1 MALSLQPK
9 IVPAPVIPHQ
19 PFQMRGGS
27 LTALVL
33 RLREVWQTDHATIL
47 ADAVGRAPG
56 FYRSAPLVFDLR
68 DLAQMPPEQVA
79 GFSFEALTKAAR
91 AAGLIPVAVQ
101 NGDATLNALA
111 ASAGLAIAPA
121 LRAAPLPSGPS
132 EQSPPLATK
141 PAEPEAT
148 VAATPE
154 PESEPAEPTQVKTT
168 IIRQP
173 VRSGQ
178 MVRALGDLVVLSSV
192 SPGAE
197 LVAGGH
203 IHVYGALR
211 GRALAGA
218 LGDENAMIY
227 AQNFD
232 AELVAIAGIYQ
243 IAEGFDDSLR
253 GKRICIALRNE
264 ELAYETLP

>member
-9 IVPAPVIPHQ
+9 IVSAPIIPHL

-33 RLREVWQTDHATIL
+33 RLREVWQADHAAIL
-47 ADAVGRAPG
+47 AEAVGRAPG

-79 GFSFEALTKAAR
+79 NFPFEALTQAAR
-91 AAGLIPVAVQ
+91 TAGLIPVAVQ

-111 ASAGLAIAPA
+111 AAAGLAIAPA

-132 EQSPPLATK
+132 EQPPPAATK
-141 PAEPEAT
+141 PTEAP
-148 VAATPE
+148 AAPVPE
-154 PESEPAEPTQVKTT
+154 PDAEPAEPSQVKTT

-178 MVRALGDLVVLSSV
+178 MVKALGDLVVLSSV
-192 SPGAE
+192 SAGAE

-218 LGDENAMIY
+218 LGDESAMVY

-232 AELVAIAGIYQ
+232 AELIAIAGIYQ
-243 IAEGFDDSLR
+243 IAEGFDDALL

>member
-9 IVPAPVIPHQ
+9 IVPAPVHVRQ

-33 RLREVWQTDHATIL
+33 RLREVWQADHAAIL
-47 ADAVGRAPG
+47 AEAVGRAPG

-68 DLAQMPPEQVA
+68 DLAQLPPEQIA
-79 GFSFEALTKAAR
+79 DFPFEALTQAAR
-91 AAGLIPVAVQ
+91 TAGLIPVAVQ

-111 ASAGLAIAPA
+111 AAAGLAIAPA

-132 EQSPPLATK
+132 EQSPAATK
-141 PAEPEAT
+141 PTEPEA
-148 VAATPE
+148 AAKTEPE
-154 PESEPAEPTQVKTT
+154 PEPEAAEPAAVKTT

-178 MVRALGDLVVLSSV
+178 MVKALGDLVVLSSV
-192 SPGAE
+192 SAGAE

-218 LGDENAMIY
+218 LGDDTAMVY

-232 AELVAIAGIYQ
+232 AELIAIAGIYQ
-243 IAEGFDDSLR
+243 IAEGFDETLR